1 LDAIP
6 PAVVN
11 RGKALFWFVL
21 GSAYTPVVIRWS
33 MSMSTDPYVSR
44 AGGDMATQFMLVTLF
59 RVVSD
64 MGTNPGEFLA
74 DVRAALYDLT
84 ASYKLPPMPA
94 AQDEAIREHAKAI
107 ITGVLASAGAPQPH

>member
-1 LDAIP
+1 
-6 PAVVN
+6 
-11 RGKALFWFVL
+11 
-21 GSAYTPVVIRWS
+21 
-33 MSMSTDPYVSR
+33 MSTDPYVSR

>member
-1 LDAIP
+1 
-6 PAVVN
+6 
-11 RGKALFWFVL
+11 
-21 GSAYTPVVIRWS
+21 

-64 MGTNPGEFLA
+64 MGTNPSEFLA
-74 DVRAALYDLT
+74 DVRAALRDLT
-84 ASYKLPPMPA
+84 TTYKLPPMPA
-94 AQDEAIREHAKAI
+94 EQDLAIREHAMAI